1 MRPEQ
6 GPAEGGTWA
15 PGAEGHS
22 VWLKLECGSR
32 SKAGEAAQ
40 PLPRRLKDMGI
51 YPRAAASTQDFERKA
66 PSRCCREDRQRH
78 AEDGSQGSVAL
89 SSEANPWL
97 VSRRAATIPTDQD
110 SLPVLRPMV
119 QIIWP
124 MLSSCLPFGRLES
137 GHTPSTGCT
146 QDQAHVKAGR

>member
-51 YPRAAASTQDFERKA
+51 YPRAAASTQAIRIQNPRPHTRPIKSVSGNETQASALLKTNMQPKLRTIG
-66 PSRCCREDRQRH
+66 PG
-78 AEDGSQGSVAL
+78 GSQGL
-89 SSEANPWL
+89 TLWFIRSSLKIPGSLANT
-97 VSRRAATIPTDQD
+97 SRKPLICR
-110 SLPVLRPMV
+110 M
-119 QIIWP
+119 
-124 MLSSCLPFGRLES
+124 
-137 GHTPSTGCT
+137 
-146 QDQAHVKAGR
+146 